1 MTGLENMS
9 TRLNY
14 AGGAPQIKRMNEDK
28 LKSLKKALLYSYQSA
43 TAILSDGR
51 EFRCLINPDQLKN
64 EYDNKIISIPFED
77 VCLNQPRVGKTTE
90 GIQPI
95 GLKPGDVITW
105 KETSTD
111 WLVYLQYFEETAYF
125 RAELRR
131 CKYTVDVDGTEY
143 KCYAARPSVNE
154 IDWRVQQK
162 NIWNDIDYNLKMY
175 ITKDEKTEAF
185 FHRFTVVKING
196 KPWEVQAIDN
206 MSSDGIIIMAL
217 KEHYQNTIQDKE
229 DEKKKEAAETAEK
242 QSSRIPKK
250 QPIILGPNIVYP
262 YDECSYSVENIS
274 GGDWVLETTKAKII
288 DATDTTVDIEITTGR
303 SGNFELIYT
312 NHDVIIKY
320 PITIESL

>member
-9 TRLNY
+9 TRLQY
-14 AGGAPQIKRMNEDK
+14 AGGAPQVKRMNEDK

-43 TAILSDGR
+43 TAILADGR

-77 VCLNQPRVGKTTE
+77 ICLNQSRVGKTTE

-105 KETSTD
+105 KETNTD

-131 CKYTVDVDGTEY
+131 CKYSVDVDGTKY

-154 IDWRVQQK
+154 IDWRHQQDT
-162 NIWNDIDYNLKMY
+162 IWNDIDYNLKMY

-185 FHRFTVVKING
+185 FHRFTIVKVNG

-206 MSSDGIIIMAL
+206 MSSDGIIVMAL
-217 KEHYQNTIQDKE
+217 KEYYQNSIQDAE
-229 DEKKKEAAETAEK
+229 IEKKKAADEEAKKAAAK
-242 QSSRIPKK
+242 IPKK
-250 QPIILGPNIVYP
+250 KPFIEGPNIVYP
-262 YDECSYSVENIS
+262 YDECLYLVHNIS
-274 GGDWVLETTKAKII
+274 NGEWQLNTTKAKII
-288 DATDTTVDIEITTGR
+288 EVTDLSIKLEITTGR
-303 SGNFELIYT
+303 SGSFELIYT
-312 NHDVIIKY
+312 TENEVLKF
-320 PITIESL
+320 PVTIESL

>member
-14 AGGAPQIKRMNEDK
+14 AGGAPQVKRMNEDK

-77 VCLNQPRVGKTTE
+77 ICLNQPRVGKTTE
-90 GIQPI
+90 GIQSI

-154 IDWRVQQK
+154 IDWRVQQEK
-162 NIWNDIDYNLKMY
+162 VWNDIDYNLKMY

-206 MSSDGIIIMAL
+206 LSSDGIIIMAL
-217 KEHYQNTIQDKE
+217 KEHYQNTIQDHE
-229 DEKKKEAAETAEK
+229 DEKKKAVEEATEK
-242 QSSRIPKK
+242 IVAKLPKK
-250 QPIILGPNIVYP
+250 QPIIVGPNSVYP
-262 YDECSYSVENIS
+262 YDECSYSVQNIT
-274 GGDWVLETTKAKII
+274 GGEWILETTKARIVN
-288 DATDTTVDIEITTGR
+288 ATDTTIDIEITTGR
-303 SGNFELIYT
+303 SGSFELIYST
-312 NHDVIIKY
+312 DETIIKY
-320 PITIESL
+320 PVKIEAL

>member
-77 VCLNQPRVGKTTE
+77 ICLNQPRVGKTTE

-131 CKYTVDVDGTEY
+131 CKYTVDVDGVEY

-312 NHDVIIKY
+312 NHDIVIKY

>member
-77 VCLNQPRVGKTTE
+77 ICLNQPRVGKTTE
-90 GIQPI
+90 GIQLI

-105 KETSTD
+105 KETGTD

-131 CKYTVDVDGTEY
+131 CKYTVDVDGVEY

-206 MSSDGIIIMAL
+206 MSSDGIIIIAL

-229 DEKKKEAAETAEK
+229 DEKKKEAAEAVEK
-242 QSSRIPKK
+242 QSSKIPKK